1 MTSLDILAGTAR
13 AGTLYGIGV
22 GPGDVR
28 YLTLRAAGLVRAV
41 DVVAFFAKK
50 GMQGNARRIVS
61 PLLTPAQAE
70 ARLEYPI
77 TEEAPA
83 DSAEYQD
90 AIATFYREASD
101 RLAALL
107 KEGKSVGLLAEGD
120 PFFYGSFMHMWRRL
134 ATDFPVEVVPGVTGM
149 SGCWTRAQTP
159 ITWGDDMLAV
169 LPGTLGE
176 KQLVERL
183 RLTDAAVIMKVGR
196 NLAKVRR
203 AVEQAGLLSRA
214 VYVERGTME
223 DERILPLAEC
233 GEGRG
238 AYFGMV
244 LIPGEGRRI

>member
-1 MTSLDILAGTAR
+1 MTSLDALAGTAH

-41 DVVAFFAKK
+41 DVVAFFARK

-61 PLLTPAQAE
+61 PLLVPAQVE
-70 ARLEYPI
+70 ARLEYPM

-83 DSAEYQD
+83 DSAEYQA
-90 AIATFYREASD
+90 AIGGFYRKTAE

-149 SGCWTRAQTP
+149 SGCWTRAKTP
-159 ITWGDDMLAV
+159 ITWGDDMLSV

-176 KQLVERL
+176 EQLVERL

-223 DERILPLAEC
+223 DERILPLADC
-233 GEGRG
+233 VEGRG

-244 LIPGEGRRI
+244 LIPGEGRRL

>member
-1 MTSLDILAGTAR
+1 MTSLDALAGTAH

-41 DVVAFFAKK
+41 DVVAFFARK

-61 PLLTPAQAE
+61 PLLQPAQSE
-70 ARLEYPI
+70 ARLEYPM

-83 DSAEYQD
+83 DSAEYQA
-90 AIATFYREASD
+90 AIGGFYRETAE
-101 RLAALL
+101 RLAVLL
-107 KEGKSVGLLAEGD
+107 KQGKSVGLLAEGD

-134 ATDFPVEVVPGVTGM
+134 AADFPVEVVPGVTGM
-149 SGCWTRAQTP
+149 SGCWTRAKTP
-159 ITWGDDMLAV
+159 ITWGDDMLSV

-176 KQLVERL
+176 AQLVERL

-233 GEGRG
+233 GDGRG

>member
-1 MTSLDILAGTAR
+1 MTSLDSLAGTAS

-50 GMQGNARRIVS
+50 GAQGNARRIVT
-61 PLLTPAQAE
+61 PLIAADQAE
-70 ARLEYPI
+70 ARLEYPM

-83 DSAEYQD
+83 DSADYRS
-90 AIATFYREASD
+90 AIGAFYREAAE
-101 RLAALL
+101 RLAGLL
-107 KEGKSVGLLAEGD
+107 RGGKSVGLLAEGD

-134 ATDFPVEVVPGVTGM
+134 AAEFPVEVVPGVTGM
-149 SGCWTRAQTP
+149 SGCWTRARLP
-159 ITWGDDMLAV
+159 ITWGDDMLTV
-169 LPGTLGE
+169 LPGTLDE

-196 NLAKVRR
+196 NLPKVRR
-203 AVEQAGLLSRA
+203 AVEQAGLLARA

-223 DERILPLAEC
+223 NERILPLADC
-233 GEGRG
+233 ADGRG

>member
-1 MTSLDILAGTAR
+1 MTSLDALAGTAN

-50 GMQGNARRIVS
+50 GAQGNARQIVS
-61 PLLTPAQAE
+61 PLMAPAQTE
-70 ARLEYPI
+70 ARLEYPV
-77 TEEAPA
+77 TEEVHV
-83 DSAEYQD
+83 DSAEYLA
-90 AIATFYREASD
+90 AIGSFYRGAAEQ
-101 RLAALL
+101 LAALL
-107 KEGKSVGLLAEGD
+107 KQGKSVGLLAEGD

-134 ATDFPVEVVPGVTGM
+134 SADFPVEVVPGVTGM
-149 SGCWTRAQTP
+149 SGCWTRARTP
-159 ITWGDDMLAV
+159 ITWGDDMLSV

-176 KQLVERL
+176 QQLVDRL